1 VGQAYI
7 MINKEI
13 SPFILTASIVKWFIY
28 TSLM

>member
-1 VGQAYI
+1 